1 MSMRAR
7 ILKKN
12 QVPVSQ
18 TSVHSKREFAIFIFI
33 YFLHFKTDIAHRTAT
48 ESILLTFSQVTKEH
62 KLALQIITYI
72 GCGLSLAGETL
83 TIVAYALL
91 LYAKCLNYFTT
102 SIFPGIVFIV
112 IRSRGRSILP
122 KLYSWVTLV

>member
-1 MSMRAR
+1 M
-7 ILKKN
+7 
-12 QVPVSQ
+12 
-18 TSVHSKREFAIFIFI
+18 FI

-83 TIVAYALL
+83 TTVAYALL
-91 LYAKCLNYFTT
+91 LYEKCQLFYNFYIFWYCFHSY
-102 SIFPGIVFIV
+102 SIT
-112 IRSRGRSILP
+112 
-122 KLYSWVTLV
+122 W